1 MINKSLY
8 LATWLTK
15 PCFEYF
21 MKLHLFTHPL
31 VGGRSTGV
39 LKSRNFILTCLYDN
53 VTGFKFLHCPVWTLL
68 LSLHRLIYVHRRMF
82 SNAES
87 AKFKTRTF
95 PALNFPRLSQ
105 FFIGVRSL
113 ATFCQ
118 WLTNSL
124 THKLLF
130 SRLDWCD
137 PDEWRC
143 QLKPYWG
150 CYCCRCWCWQTC
162 WQQFVAVLGAEVWS

>member
-1 MINKSLY
+1 MLQTSIGCTEEGQLHNRRHFPDAESDKPGTPHHPEKFTADMINKSLY

-21 MKLHLFTHPL
+21 MKLHLFTHPF

-68 LSLHRLIYVHRRMF
+68 LSLHPLIYVHRRMF

-105 FFIGVRSL
+105 FLIGVQSL
-113 ATFCQ
+113 ATLVSDS
-118 WLTNSL
+118 LTN
-124 THKLLF
+124 
-130 SRLDWCD
+130 
-137 PDEWRC
+137 
-143 QLKPYWG
+143 
-150 CYCCRCWCWQTC
+150 
-162 WQQFVAVLGAEVWS
+162 